1 APTWLQPLR
10 VFDAAFT
17 LAGLSLFL
25 RSITANKTVGSL
37 ALIACWITM
46 GENDPYLGKAAL
58 RETEVNQLHL
68 DRVEQAEPVAI
79 HDQWL
84 KDIFN
89 FCPLNEPTS
98 SSSRLS
104 DKCFLTS
111 GDQPLGPI
119 CNRMIDLLA
128 KFGYWVIFKTESWVL
143 WSEK

>member
-1 APTWLQPLR
+1 MEPGSRLHQSEWYYCSGSVCWKCSRQGACKWSKSSGLR
-10 VFDAAFT
+10 
-17 LAGLSLFL
+17 LL
-25 RSITANKTVGSL
+25 R
-37 ALIACWITM
+37 
-46 GENDPYLGKAAL
+46 
-58 RETEVNQLHL
+58 TEVNQLHL

-111 GDQPLGPI
+111 GLS
-119 CNRMIDLLA
+119 RMIDLLA

-143 WSEK
+143 